1 MKQLWSHR
9 YSVASFGLS
18 FADLYVSFVVMSN
31 WYWGAP
37 YDYRTGMQG
46 GLAWF
51 PLLLGFMSTGLA
63 AIAVAKEHPKR
74 FALAAVGVSAPTFL
88 ICLLRHAV

>member
-51 PLLLGFMSTGLA
+51 PLLLGFMSTAWRRLPWQ
-63 AIAVAKEHPKR
+63 KNTR
-74 FALAAVGVSAPTFL
+74 ND
-88 ICLLRHAV
+88 LRLQQWA